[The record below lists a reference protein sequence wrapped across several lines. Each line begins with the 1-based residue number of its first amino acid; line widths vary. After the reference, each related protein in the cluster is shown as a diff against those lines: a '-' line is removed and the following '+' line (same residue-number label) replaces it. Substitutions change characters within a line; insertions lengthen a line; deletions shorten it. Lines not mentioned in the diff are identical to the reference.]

1 MSAKFTIE
9 DARQCLTA
17 INVAESKIG
26 EEAFTSLKAK
36 LYAVFPEIRKEQAEA
51 KEQQAMKVENQRKE
65 RKIVSNMLVR
75 FLDTKLPLIPQIV
88 KWYEGNHE
96 TVRKHYSDE
105 ICLSEDFWKYHR
117 QIVPQLARELR
128 ARAKAKGELYYTK
141 QPDSDM
147 WHYLVM
153 TLQEARWGIES

>member
-1 MSAKFTIE
+1 MPAKFTIE
-9 DARQCLTA
+9 DARQCFSA

-26 EEAFTSLKAK
+26 GDAYAALKAK
-36 LYAVFPEIRKEQAEA
+36 LYSMFPEIRKEHIDAEEEREVKA
-51 KEQQAMKVENQRKE
+51 ENQRRE
-65 RKIVSNMLVR
+65 RQIVSNMLVR

-105 ICLSEDFWKYHR
+105 ICLSEDVWKYHR
-117 QIVPQLARELR
+117 GIVPQLSKELKQ
-128 ARAKAKGELYYTK
+128 RAKAKGELYYVK
-141 QPDSDM
+141 QSDTDM
-147 WHYLVM
+147 WHYLVI

>member
-1 MSAKFTIE
+1 MPPKFTIE
-9 DARQCLTA
+9 DARQCFSA

-26 EEAFTSLKAK
+26 EEAYSALKAK
-36 LYAVFPEIRKEQAEA
+36 LFAIFPEIRKEHAEA
-51 KEQQAMKVENQRKE
+51 KEQLAMKVENQRRE

-105 ICLSEDFWKYHR
+105 ICLSEDVWKYHCE
-117 QIVPQLARELR
+117 IVPRLARELR
-128 ARAKAKGELYYTK
+128 ARAKTKGELLYTK